1 MAKRGKKYIERA
13 KFVDKTRR
21 YTLEEAVEIL
31 KKMAEAVPRNF
42 DETVDIAFRLGVDPK
57 YPDQQVRSTVVL
69 PHGLGKPIKVMVI
82 ASGEKIREAEEAGAD
97 LVGGEELVEDILK
110 GRVDVEQFN
119 VVIATPDMMPKVARL
134 GRILGP
140 RGLMPNPKTGTVTND
155 VKRAIEEAKKG
166 RVEFRTDKAGNVH
179 MPVGKISFDKEKLL
193 ENIKTAI
200 KAVVDARPP
209 GAKGQ
214 YVKNIALSLTMGPSV
229 KLDVNK
235 TLLQIQSEEAA

>member
-13 KFVDKTRR
+13 KFVDRNRR
-21 YTLEEAVEIL
+21 YTLEEAIEIL
-31 KKMAEAVPRNF
+31 KKMATEVPRNF
-42 DETVDIAFRLGVDPK
+42 DETVDLAFRLGVDPK

-69 PHGLGKPIKVMVI
+69 PHGLGKPIKVLVI
-82 ASGEKIREAEEAGAD
+82 ASGEKIKEAEEAGAD
-97 LVGGEELVEDILK
+97 LVGGEELIDDILK
-110 GRVDVEQFN
+110 ERIDVEQFD

-140 RGLMPNPKTGTVTND
+140 RGLMPNPKTGTVTTD

-179 MPVGKISFDKEKLL
+179 MPVGKISFEEGKLID
-193 ENIKTAI
+193 NIKTAI
-200 KAVVDARPP
+200 KAVLEARPS

-214 YVKNIALSLTMGPSV
+214 YVRNIALSLTMGPAV

-235 TLLQIQSEEAA
+235 TLLEVQSEAA

>member
-13 KFVDKTRR
+13 KFVDKTKR
-21 YTLEEAVEIL
+21 YTIEEAVEIL
-31 KKMAEAVPRNF
+31 KKMAQEVPRNF

-57 YPDQQVRSTVVL
+57 YPDQQVRGSVVL

-82 ASGEKIREAEEAGAD
+82 ASGEKIKEAEEAGAD
-97 LVGGEELVEDILK
+97 LVGGEELVDQILK
-110 GRVDVEQFN
+110 GQVDVEQFD

-140 RGLMPNPKTGTVTND
+140 RGLMPNPKTGTVTPD
-155 VKRAIEEAKKG
+155 VAKAIQEAKKG
-166 RVEFRTDKAGNVH
+166 RVEFRVDKAGNVH
-179 MPVGKISFDKEKLL
+179 MPAGKISFDKEKLI
-193 ENIKTAI
+193 ENIKAAI
-200 KAVVDARPP
+200 NAIVNARPP

-214 YVKNIALSLTMGPSV
+214 YVRNIALSLTMGPSV

-235 TLLQIQSEEAA
+235 TLLQLQEEAA

>member
-13 KFVDKTRR
+13 KFVDKTKR
-21 YTLEEAVEIL
+21 YTIEEAVEIL
-31 KKMAEAVPRNF
+31 KKMAQEVPRNF

-57 YPDQQVRSTVVL
+57 YPDQQVRGSVVL

-82 ASGEKIREAEEAGAD
+82 ASGEKIKEAEEAGAD
-97 LVGGEELVEDILK
+97 LVGGEELVDQILK
-110 GRVDVEQFN
+110 GQVDVEQFD

-140 RGLMPNPKTGTVTND
+140 RGLMPNPKTGTVTTE
-155 VKRAIEEAKKG
+155 VAKAIQEAKKG
-166 RVEFRTDKAGNVH
+166 RVEFRVDKAGNVH
-179 MPVGKISFDKEKLL
+179 MPAGKISFDKEKLI

-200 KAVVDARPP
+200 NAIVNARPP

-214 YVKNIALSLTMGPSV
+214 YIRNIALSLTMGPSV

-235 TLLQIQSEEAA
+235 TLLQLQEEAA

>member
-13 KFVDKTRR
+13 KFVDKTKR
-21 YTLEEAVEIL
+21 YTLEEAVDIL
-31 KKMAEAVPRNF
+31 KKMAEEVPRNF
-42 DETVDIAFRLGVDPK
+42 DETVDLAFRLGVDPK

-69 PHGLGKPIKVMVI
+69 PHGLGKPIKVLVI
-82 ASGEKIREAEEAGAD
+82 ASGEKIKEAEEAGAD
-97 LVGGEELVEDILK
+97 LVGGEELVDDILK
-110 GRVDVEQFN
+110 GRVDVEQFD

-140 RGLMPNPKTGTVTND
+140 RGLMPNPKTGTVTPD
-155 VKRAIEEAKKG
+155 VKKAIEEAKKG

-179 MPVGKISFDKEKLL
+179 MPVGKISFDREKLL
-193 ENIKTAI
+193 DNIKTAI
-200 KAVVDARPP
+200 KAVLDARPP

-214 YVKNIALSLTMGPSV
+214 YVRNIALSLTMGPSV

-235 TLLQIQSEEAA
+235 TLLEVQESGA

>member
-1 MAKRGKKYIERA
+1 MAKRGKKYVERA
-13 KFVDKTRR
+13 KFVDRNRR
-21 YTLEEAVEIL
+21 YTLEEAIEIL
-31 KKMAEAVPRNF
+31 KKMATEVPRNF

-69 PHGLGKPIKVMVI
+69 PHGLGKPIRVLVI
-82 ASGEKIREAEEAGAD
+82 ASGEKIKEAEEAGAD
-97 LVGGEELVEDILK
+97 LVGGEELIDDILK
-110 GRVDVEQFN
+110 ERIDVEQFD

-140 RGLMPNPKTGTVTND
+140 RGLMPNPKTGTVTAD

-179 MPVGKISFDKEKLL
+179 MPVGKISFDEEKLKD
-193 ENIKTAI
+193 NIKTAI
-200 KAVVDARPP
+200 KAVLDAKPS

-214 YVKNIALSLTMGPSV
+214 YVKTIALSLTMGPSV

-235 TLLQIQSEEAA
+235 TLLQLQEEAA

>member
-13 KFVDKTRR
+13 KFVDKHKR
-21 YTLEEAVEIL
+21 YSLEEAVDIL
-31 KKMAEAVPRNF
+31 KKMAEEVPRNF

-69 PHGLGKPIKVMVI
+69 PHGLGKPIKVLVI
-82 ASGEKIREAEEAGAD
+82 ASGEKIKEAEEAGAD
-97 LVGGEELVEDILK
+97 LVGGEELIDDILK
-110 GRVDVEQFN
+110 GRVDVEQFD

-140 RGLMPNPKTGTVTND
+140 RGLMPNPKTGTVTPD

-179 MPVGKISFDKEKLL
+179 SPSEKSPSIGKNLWITSKPL
-193 ENIKTAI
+193 
-200 KAVVDARPP
+200 
-209 GAKGQ
+209 
-214 YVKNIALSLTMGPSV
+214 
-229 KLDVNK
+229 
-235 TLLQIQSEEAA
+235 

>member
-13 KFVDKTRR
+13 KFVDRNKR
-21 YTLEEAVEIL
+21 YTLEEAVYIL
-31 KKMAEAVPRNF
+31 KKMAEEVPRNF
-42 DETVDIAFRLGVDPK
+42 DETVDLAMRLGVDPK
-57 YPDQQVRSTVVL
+57 YPDQQVRGSVVL

-82 ASGEKIREAEEAGAD
+82 ASGEKIKEAEEAGAD
-97 LVGGEELVEDILK
+97 LVGGEELIEDILK
-110 GRVDVEQFN
+110 DRVDVEQFHT
-119 VVIATPDMMPKVARL
+119 VIATPDMMPKVARL

-140 RGLMPNPKTGTVTND
+140 RGLMPNPKTGTVTPD

-166 RVEFRTDKAGNVH
+166 KVDFRVDKTGNIH
-179 MPVGKISFDKEKLL
+179 MPVGKISFDADKLM

-200 KAVVDARPP
+200 NAVVAARPP

-229 KLDVNK
+229 KLDVNR
-235 TLLQIQSEEAA
+235 TLLELQEEAA